1 MALST
6 YYGCHAPHLGARQES
21 HAASRV
27 KACLVVLLSIMA
39 VLCAV
44 VPGRTTA
51 ASTIPSKSVLI
62 LNSYQQGYSWT
73 DGEVAGIR
81 SAFDATADI
90 QLFVEYLDWRRFPS
104 QQNHDEIQRLLQSR
118 YGVSK
123 PSILVVTDN
132 PALDFA
138 LSLRNSLFAGV
149 PIVFCGVNN
158 YKPSLLGGAKDIT
171 GVTEEVDPAGTLGLA
186 LRLHG
191 HATSVY
197 VITDFTETG
206 LAVRQSI
213 QAVVPQFS
221 DRAVFTFSPE
231 ATIAEIMDA
240 VARLP
245 AGTIILAAPF
255 TRDKDGVFIDTPQF
269 TEELAKHT
277 SLPIYGLHEQGL
289 GHGLVGGVLTS
300 PNLEGAKAGDLVERV
315 LAGES
320 AGSIPVVTRQSTQT
334 AFDWRMLDVYGIP
347 IASLPVGA
355 SIINRPITILDTN
368 RPLVL
373 FTVMIM
379 ALLVMGIIFLAVND
393 LRRERAEA
401 KALRLATA
409 LEQAADAIAITDPE
423 GIVTYVNP
431 AFEHVTG
438 FPATETR
445 GHNIGDLLGKEV
457 AAQLKRRA
465 EEHPTACDSWKKK
478 ITGTRKDGSPMELDL
493 TISPVLNPAGMV
505 ANYTCVGRDVTQET
519 ALEEQLRQ
527 SQKLEGIG
535 LLAGGVAHDF
545 NNILTGILGYAN
557 MLEPDAD
564 PGSTMQQGL
573 QVIQQAAERAAELT
587 RQLLSFARRG
597 GHQHVTVDVNS
608 TVLEVVSLLTRTV
621 NKNIAVTEHFDTDEA
636 TVLGDPGQLQQVVLN
651 LAINARDAMPQG
663 GSLTF
668 RTWRQV
674 LDAEQLL
681 AHPGAEPGTFVS
693 LSVADT
699 GIGIARKNLRRIFEP
714 FFTTKEAGQGT
725 GMGLAMVY
733 GIVKAHGGFIDV
745 ESSPGKGTT
754 FTVCIPATDMPPAT
768 VYAAELPGKGHGRI
782 LVVDDEEV
790 VRQLT
795 REMLHRE
802 GYDVVT
808 VAGAKE
814 AVAWYRAHPNEVDLV
829 IIDMVMPGA
838 DGQECFK
845 ALKTIDPAVRAILS
859 TGYGLDGHAQDALDA
874 GMVGYVQ
881 KPYHVEDLLSAV
893 ADALA
898 DRQS

>member
-1 MALST
+1 MESSVVRPASHARIRMKATLAALLFVMALVLT
-6 YYGCHAPHLGARQES
+6 VTPRPGA
-21 HAASRV
+21 AAS
-27 KACLVVLLSIMA
+27 ALPA
-39 VLCAV
+39 
-44 VPGRTTA
+44 
-51 ASTIPSKSVLI
+51 KSVLI

-81 SAFDATADI
+81 SALGSSGGI
-90 QLFVEYLDWRRFPS
+90 QLFVEYMDWRRFPS
-104 QQNHDEIQRLLQSR
+104 QQDHDEVVQLLQSR
-118 YGVSK
+118 YRAHK
-123 PSILVVTDN
+123 PDLLIVTDN
-132 PALDFA
+132 PALDLA
-138 LSLRNSLFAGV
+138 LSLRGSLFSGV
-149 PIVFCGVNN
+149 PIVFCGIND
-158 YKPSLLGGAKDIT
+158 YAPSLLKGET
-171 GVTEEVDPAGTLGLA
+171 GVTGVTQEIDPAGTLELA
-186 LRLHG
+186 LRLHE

-197 VITDFTETG
+197 VITDFSDTG
-206 LAVRQSI
+206 RAARTAI
-213 QAVVPQFS
+213 QTAASHFS
-221 DRAVFTFSPE
+221 SRAAFTFSPE
-231 ATIAEIMDA
+231 ATVSQLMDA
-240 VARLP
+240 VTKLP
-245 AGTIILAAPF
+245 PGTIILAGPF
-255 TRDKDGVFIDTPQF
+255 NRDKDGVFIDTPQF
-269 TEELAKHT
+269 TEGLAQHT
-277 SLPIYGLHEQGL
+277 SLPIYGLQEQGL
-289 GHGLVGGVLTS
+289 GYGIVGGVLTS
-300 PNLEGAKAGDLVERV
+300 PNLEGSQAGS
-315 LAGES
+315 LARRILNGES
-320 AGSIPVVTRQSTQT
+320 ASSLPVITKHATEI
-334 AFDWRMLDVYGIP
+334 AFDWRMLDAYNIP

-355 SIINRPITILDTN
+355 TIVNRPVTIFDTN
-368 RPLVL
+368 RRLVL
-373 FTVMIM
+373 FTILIM
-379 ALLVMGIIFLAVND
+379 ALMVMGIVFLVIND

-409 LEQAADAIAITDPE
+409 LDQAADAIAITDPD

-438 FPATETR
+438 FSATETR
-445 GHNIGDLLGKEV
+445 NHNITDLLGSDV
-457 AAQLKRRA
+457 AAPITRRT
-465 EEHPTACDSWKKK
+465 EERLAAHDSWKKK
-478 ITGTRKDGSPMELDL
+478 IIGARKDGSPIQLDL
-493 TISPVLNPAGMV
+493 TVSPVLSPAGTV
-505 ANYTCVGRDVTQET
+505 ANYTFVGRDITQEA

-557 MLEPDAD
+557 MLEPDAP
-564 PGSTMQQGL
+564 PGSAMQQGL

-597 GHQHVTVDVNS
+597 GHQHVTVDLGS
-608 TVLEVVSLLTRTV
+608 TVLEVVSLLTRTIS
-621 NKNIAVTEHFDTDEA
+621 KNIVVTEHFDTDQA

-674 LDAEQLL
+674 LNAEQLL

-745 ESSPGKGTT
+745 DSVPGKGST
-754 FTVCIPATDMPPAT
+754 FTVCIPATDVPPAT
-768 VYAAELPGKGHGRI
+768 VYAAELPGRGHGRI

-790 VRQLT
+790 VRKLT

-808 VAGAKE
+808 VAGARE
-814 AVAWYRAHPNEVDLV
+814 ATTWYRAHSREVDLV
-829 IIDMVMPGA
+829 IIDMVMPGI
-838 DGQECFK
+838 DGLECFK
-845 ALKTIDPAVRAILS
+845 ALREIDPNVRAILS

-881 KPYHVEDLLSAV
+881 KPYHTQDLITAV

-898 DRQS
+898 GDAPTDSEDPAKH